1 MLLQNLQE
9 CLITAAVSNR
19 GKVEQMPIFAS
30 SEIRLALLFS
40 GKEGGDEAEEG
51 EPHFN
56 EWKEHGLLLGG
67 EPEDAIVGLD
77 DPQHVAEGL
86 RGVEV
91 HAGTEDHELEYL
103 MRVDQGAE
111 VDDAAHVQLA
121 TPPLVHQKIGLAEVV
136 MQDLLGSRFQ

>member
-111 VDDAAHVQLA
+111 VNDAAHVQLV